1 MCDDHR
7 KLTPERLRL
16 LEKAVERAC
25 FDFAVWACALAEM
38 MEENRDPNELS
49 WEALR
54 QFQIVYDD
62 LEPALTFAKIAV
74 QHE

>member
-1 MCDDHR
+1 
-7 KLTPERLRL
+7 
-16 LEKAVERAC
+16 
-25 FDFAVWACALAEM
+25 M
-38 MEENRDPNELS
+38 MEDNRDPNELS

>member
-1 MCDDHR
+1 MSDDHR

-16 LEKAVERAC
+16 LEKMVERAR

-38 MEENRDPNELS
+38 MEDNRDPNELS

-54 QFQIVYDD
+54 QFRIVYDD
-62 LEPALTFAKIAV
+62 LEHALNAAKIAV